1 MHAWAAHICSPANKF
16 VFVAS
21 ILIFSTELVALDSLK
36 LSSADLLNENVSHIT
51 RDPAR
56 AVLEEADARA
66 ETSGWEV
73 ASIFPAEPLY
83 SPPTALMASSLYTL
97 LDGTEV
103 VHSAAG
109 SRKLL
114 CHAGGYNC

>member
-73 ASIFPAEPLY
+73 ASIFPAG
-83 SPPTALMASSLYTL
+83 
-97 LDGTEV
+97 D
-103 VHSAAG
+103 AG
-109 SRKLL
+109 SLSSQLL
-114 CHAGGYNC
+114 NPSPAGIPCFLILVVCASDSA